1 MTKTKKLTELALL
14 TALALTIFV
23 VELRIPNPLPI
34 PGAKLG
40 LANIITV
47 YAVYRYS
54 FKETISVVLTRT
66 LLGSIF
72 GGSMMA
78 LLYSLSGALL
88 CFCGMVLLRRVL
100 STKQIW
106 LCSVFGA
113 VFHNIGQITVA
124 VLLMGLGVL
133 VYLPFLLVT
142 GCLAGAFTGGCAQMM
157 IKRKIYTE
165 R

>member
-1 MTKTKKLTELALL
+1 MMKTKKLTELALL

-47 YAVYRYS
+47 YAVYHYS
-54 FKETISVVLTRT
+54 AKETISVVLTRT

-88 CFCGMVLLRRVL
+88 CFCGMVLLHRVL
-100 STKQIW
+100 SAKRIW